1 MDLVLVRHA
10 LPLRV
15 ERAAGPADPGLA
27 ERGRA
32 QAARVPAALAHLDV
46 VAAYCSP
53 ARRAQETAAPFLT
66 ARGLAPRTLDGIAEF
81 DHGSTSYVPVEELR
95 ARNDPMWQR
104 LEAGLLYSEDID
116 ADAFRARVVTDV
128 EQVVASHPGGTVVLF
143 THAGAVNAYAGHV
156 LDQDKPIWF
165 APDYASITR
174 IRAGR
179 GGRRTVVS
187 LNETAHVLDLLG

>member
-10 LPLRV
+10 LPMRV
-15 ERAAGPADPGLA
+15 ERAEGPADPGLA
-27 ERGRA
+27 ARGRV

-53 ARRAQETAAPFLT
+53 ARRAQETAAPFLA
-66 ARGLAPRTLDGIAEF
+66 ARGLVPTTLDGLAEF
-81 DHGSTSYVPVEELR
+81 DHGSASYVPVEELR

-104 LEAGLLYSEDID
+104 LQAGLLYSPDID
-116 ADAFRARVVTDV
+116 ADAFRARVVASV
-128 EQVVASHPGGTVVLF
+128 EQVVATHPGGTVVLF
-143 THAGAVNAYAGHV
+143 THAGAINAYAGHV
-156 LDQDKPIWF
+156 LGQEMPIWF

-174 IRAGR
+174 VRAGR
-179 GGRRTVVS
+179 GGRRSIVS